1 MQINITELTD
11 EVPVDTENPV
21 RLLNG
26 NTNLYYMMLG
36 RLESMSLR
44 PNIDAIATAL
54 DAQDW
59 TTVRIKAHGLKGACG
74 YIGAH
79 RLHYTCFFIQES
91 LGKD

>member
-1 MQINITELTD
+1 MNIPFAELTSD
-11 EVPVDTENPV
+11 APVDTENPV

-44 PNIDAIATAL
+44 PNIDAIGTAI
-54 DAQDW
+54 DARDW

-74 YIGAH
+74 YIGAV
-79 RLHYTCFFIQES
+79 RLHYTCYFI
-91 LGKD
+91 